1 MQTLKKRLV
10 LMMAV
15 FMMVSLCQPVIAES
29 GKININ
35 TATKEQLMSIK
46 GVGSKMADR
55 IIEYR
60 EAQPF
65 KSVEE
70 ITAVKGIGQKFL
82 DKNKD
87 LLTVE

>member
-1 MQTLKKRLV
+1 
-10 LMMAV
+10 MMAV